1 MECGLRSFNYV
12 RYVSASLP
20 EQVTGQ
26 DAVTGTVDFGIETE
40 GEVRSSIVNLRLK
53 AKEHSVSLVG

>member
-1 MECGLRSFNYV
+1 MYDSFHI
-12 RYVSASLP
+12 SAGLP

-26 DAVTGTVDFGIETE
+26 DAVAGTVDFGIENE

>member
-1 MECGLRSFNYV
+1 M
-12 RYVSASLP
+12 
-20 EQVTGQ
+20 TGQ
-26 DAVTGTVDFGIETE
+26 DAVAGAVDFGIENE